1 MELMQANAQWSNRP
15 ADERF
20 TSLIELRD
28 HCRAVRATSKA
39 TVLSTRDIHAAPVEG
54 NAAALVLVGPGGN
67 AVNVSHW
74 SFGQLAARAKAPAG
88 YLRTLPGALAA
99 DNINHGLHFQDV
111 ESLGVLLSRDKDSP
125 TATARAITGPDYGRV
140 WNADIASALVDR
152 FGDGITGDFRVP
164 GEWGRSVT
172 VTKDNTTLYASDRD
186 MFVFLAD
193 EVHRIDVPDRRNGKT
208 GSMARGFFISN
219 SEVGAG
225 LIDVSTF
232 LFDYV
237 CGNRIVWG
245 ASNVERIKIRH
256 TKGAPHRWIEEV
268 APAIRTYASSSTHSV
283 VTAIADARAKRID
296 NVDVFLASRFTKS
309 QVTAIKAAHM
319 EEEGRPIETLWDA
332 TTGVTAYAKS
342 VTWQDERVTLERK
355 GGDILKLA
363 A

>member
-1 MELMQANAQWSNRP
+1 MELMQASQQWANRP

-28 HCRAVRATSKA
+28 HCASVRAQSKA
-39 TVLSTRDIHAAPVEG
+39 AVVSTRDIHAAPVDG
-54 NAAALVLVGPGGN
+54 NAKALMLVGPDGN

-88 YLRTLPGALAA
+88 YLRDLPGALAA
-99 DNINHGLHFQDV
+99 DNINYGLKRQDV
-111 ESLGVLLSRDKDSP
+111 ESVGVLLSKGNGGP
-125 TATARAITGPDYGRV
+125 ATARAITGPDYGRI
-140 WNADIASALVDR
+140 WNADIAGALVER
-152 FGDGITGDFRVP
+152 FGDGVTGNFRVP
-164 GEWGRSVT
+164 GEWGRRVV

-193 EVHRIDVPDRRNGKT
+193 EEHRIEVPDRRNGHA
-208 GSMARGFFISN
+208 GSMARGFFVSN

-225 LIDVSTF
+225 TLTVATF

-245 ASNVERIKIRH
+245 ARDFAEIKIRH
-256 TKGAPHRWIEEV
+256 TSGAPHRWLEEV

-296 NVDVFLASRFTKS
+296 NVDTFLATRFTKS
-309 QVTAIKAAHM
+309 QVTAIKAAHV
-319 EEEGRPIETLWDA
+319 EEEGRPIESLWDA
-332 TTGVTAYAKS
+332 TTAVTAYAKS